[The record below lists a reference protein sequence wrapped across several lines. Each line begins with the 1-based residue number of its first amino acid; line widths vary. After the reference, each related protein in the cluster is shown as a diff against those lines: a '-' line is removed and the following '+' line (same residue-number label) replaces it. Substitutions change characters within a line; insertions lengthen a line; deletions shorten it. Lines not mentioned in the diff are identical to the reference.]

1 MDQSLHTPKP
11 YDYRQYDRIWQRVA
25 PELEPYPGW
34 KEQAVPALAD
44 LTPSGG
50 TSGTVGGA
58 GTAAQGAD
66 AAPEAASRTEAPQE
80 AQPSAG
86 LTLAEEAQLPGAE
99 ENPCCM
105 GTAASE
111 MLAVIQS
118 FIDAEL
124 LDQRYDQALARQAPS
139 WARVRMRE
147 LAAAAGARARRLP
160 ACRGERTHLD
170 AALVPRPAGAVP
182 RRGLRCHE
190 LPAGGGRHH
199 GPLPLPTAGGAGR
212 GRIPPGGPAAGS
224 AGAGNA
230 AVMSETGRGDCPAL
244 CFVL

>member
-50 TSGTVGGA
+50 TSGTLGDA

-66 AAPEAASRTEAPQE
+66 AAPEAASRTEASQE

-86 LTLAEEAQLPGAE
+86 LTLAEEAQLPSAQ

-111 MLAVIQS
+111 MLAVIQG
-118 FIDAEL
+118 L
-124 LDQRYDQALARQAPS
+124 LTRSCWTSGMTRP
-139 WARVRMRE
+139 WP
-147 LAAAAGARARRLP
+147 GRR
-160 ACRGERTHLD
+160 
-170 AALVPRPAGAVP
+170 RP
-182 RRGLRCHE
+182 
-190 LPAGGGRHH
+190 
-199 GPLPLPTAGGAGR
+199 GPGDGCGNWRPPLEPG
-212 GRIPPGGPAAGS
+212 PGG
-224 AGAGNA
+224 
-230 AVMSETGRGDCPAL
+230 
-244 CFVL
+244 

>member
-50 TSGTVGGA
+50 TSGTLGGA

-66 AAPEAASRTEAPQE
+66 AAPEAASRTETPQE

-111 MLAVIQS
+111 MLAVIQG

-124 LDQRYDQALARQAPS
+124 LDQRYDQGPGP
-139 WARVRMRE
+139 
-147 LAAAAGARARRLP
+147 AGAVLGQGTDAGTGGRRWSRARRLM
-160 ACRGERTHLD
+160 
-170 AALVPRPAGAVP
+170 AVYYLITGSCYQP
-182 RRGLRCHE
+182 VVE
-190 LPAGGGRHH
+190 S
-199 GPLPLPTAGGAGR
+199 
-212 GRIPPGGPAAGS
+212 GRIW
-224 AGAGNA
+224 
-230 AVMSETGRGDCPAL
+230 MQHWCPAL
-244 CFVL
+244 RERYHAAACGAMNYLRAADGTTDPCLSRLLTELGEDEYRRADQLLALLERGMRQG

>member
-124 LDQRYDQALARQAPS
+124 LNQRYDQGPGPAGTVLGQGTDAGTGGCRWSPGPAADGGVLSHHRQ
-139 WARVRMRE
+139 
-147 LAAAAGARARRLP
+147 LLP

-170 AALVPRPAGAVP
+170 AALVPPPCGSGTTPRPAVP
-182 RRGLRCHE
+182 
-190 LPAGGGRHH
+190 
-199 GPLPLPTAGGAGR
+199 
-212 GRIPPGGPAAGS
+212 
-224 AGAGNA
+224 
-230 AVMSETGRGDCPAL
+230 
-244 CFVL
+244 

>member
-50 TSGTVGGA
+50 TSGSLGDA

-66 AAPEAASRTEAPQE
+66 AAPEAASRTEASQE

-86 LTLAEEAQLPGAE
+86 LTLAEEAQLPSAQ

-111 MLAVIQS
+111 MLAVIQG

-139 WARVRMRE
+139 WARGRMRE
-147 LAAAAGARARRLP
+147 LAAAAGARARRLM
-160 ACRGERTHLD
+160 
-170 AALVPRPAGAVP
+170 AVYYLITGSCYQP
-182 RRGLRCHE
+182 VVE
-190 LPAGGGRHH
+190 S
-199 GPLPLPTAGGAGR
+199 
-212 GRIPPGGPAAGS
+212 GRIW
-224 AGAGNA
+224 
-230 AVMSETGRGDCPAL
+230 MQHWCPAL
-244 CFVL
+244 RERYHAAACGAMNYLRAADGTTDPCLSRLLTELGEDEYRRADQLLALLERGMRQG